1 MPGCAGTLPGQA
13 RYIDDVMTPRYALPL
28 VYSCSGCSSAAQLAN
43 HLALRL
49 DRAGLAEMSC
59 IAGVGG
65 NVPALVHKAR
75 QAHAAGRTVLALDG
89 CALACT
95 RACLAERGMAPTL
108 HVQLQDHGVRK
119 HHGTDFEPAQ
129 ADALYAQLAD
139 TLASCTGAETGASTS
154 HSLSGAR
161 AVQGTAAA

>member
-1 MPGCAGTLPGQA
+1 MPVCAEPPPGQA
-13 RYIDDVMTPRYALPL
+13 RYIDAVMTPRYALPL

-75 QAHAAGRTVLALDG
+75 QAHAAGRTILALDG
-89 CALACT
+89 CALACA
-95 RACLAERGMAPTL
+95 RACLSERGMAPTM

-119 HHGTDFEPAQ
+119 HYGADFEPAQ
-129 ADALYAQLAD
+129 ADALYAQLTDA
-139 TLASCTGAETGASTS
+139 LASGSDATTGTPTTPTQTCA
-154 HSLSGAR
+154 HSGQS
-161 AVQGTAAA
+161 AAAA

>member
-1 MPGCAGTLPGQA
+1 MPVCAGPQPGRA
-13 RYIDDVMTPRYALPL
+13 RYIDDAMTPRYALPL

-95 RACLAERGMAPTL
+95 RACLAERGMAPTM
-108 HVQLQDHGVRK
+108 HVQLQNHGVRK
-119 HHGTDFEPAQ
+119 HLGTDFDPTQ
-129 ADALYAQLAD
+129 ADAVYAQLAD
-139 TLASCTGAETGASTS
+139 ALASGGDASAEAPAS
-154 HSLSGAR
+154 HAQPGAR
-161 AVQGTAAA
+161 AGQGAAAA

>member
-1 MPGCAGTLPGQA
+1 
-13 RYIDDVMTPRYALPL
+13 MTPRYALPL

-65 NVPALVHKAR
+65 NVAALVHKAR
-75 QAHAAGRTVLALDG
+75 QAQAAGRTILALDG
-89 CALACT
+89 CALACA
-95 RACLAERGMAPTL
+95 RACLSERGLAPTM

-119 HHGTDFEPAQ
+119 RYGADFDATQ
-129 ADALYAQLAD
+129 ADAVYAQLVEAVAGSANPAPMAD
-139 TLASCTGAETGASTS
+139 ATAVRPASRPDHG
-154 HSLSGAR
+154 
-161 AVQGTAAA
+161 VAAP